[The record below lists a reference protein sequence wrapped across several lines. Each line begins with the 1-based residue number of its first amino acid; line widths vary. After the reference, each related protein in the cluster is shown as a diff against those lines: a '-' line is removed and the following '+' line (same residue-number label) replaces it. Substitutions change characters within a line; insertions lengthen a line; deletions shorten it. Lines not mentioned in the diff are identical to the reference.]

1 MFAFLSGHKD
11 HILGIARILIGINF
25 AVHGAQKLFGFPVEF
40 PVEAAE
46 QMGAIATV
54 AGVIELVGG
63 LMIALGVMTTLAAF
77 VSSGLMAAAYFIAH
91 GFTAFWPIVNQ
102 GELALTYCWFFLFV
116 AAYGPGAFS
125 LDAMRA
131 SGGGGG
137 PAVTSEP

>member
-25 AVHGAQKLFGFPVEF
+25 AIHGAQKLFGFPVEF
-40 PVEAAE
+40 AFAD
-46 QMGAIATV
+46 QMPAPLLYTSG
-54 AGVIELVGG
+54 GIELVGG
-63 LMIALGVMTTLAAF
+63 LLIALGVMTALAAF

-91 GFTAFWPIVNQ
+91 GFTAFWPIVNG

-137 PAVTSEP
+137 PALSSEP